1 MAETCLPRKDKG
13 DVVTQRQKLWIFT
26 AALIALAFCG
36 PHKAAAGLRGDVCC
50 YIRHKAPVNL
60 TTASTIAAA
69 LVAGAKNISCRRA
82 GDSREEILWL
92 SLLVGIAQ
100 TESGFVPTARS
111 SKDALGIMQIHW
123 PTWGTKL
130 QHYGFGKESL
140 FNPTVNVL
148 CGAAIFSDYLFDSQG
163 NIVAAL
169 YAYYG
174 APDPRYAKKVIR
186 CAVAFASTE
195 KRKELQR

>member
-1 MAETCLPRKDKG
+1 MTRRRK
-13 DVVTQRQKLWIFT
+13 LSIF
-26 AALIALAFCG
+26 AVALIVLAFCG
-36 PHKAAAGLRGDVCC
+36 PHKAAAGLKSDVCC
-50 YIRHKAPVNL
+50 YITHKATVNIA
-60 TTASTIAAA
+60 TARKIAAA
-69 LVAGAKNISCRRA
+69 LVAGAKNISWHRA
-82 GDSREEILWL
+82 GSTREEILWL

-111 SKDALGIMQIHW
+111 SRDALGVMQIHW
-123 PTWGTKL
+123 PTWGEKL
-130 QHYGFGKESL
+130 ESYGFGKESL

-163 NIVAAL
+163 NILSAL

-186 CAVAFASTE
+186 CAIAFASTE
-195 KRKELQR
+195 KRREAGR